1 MSEERDLSLYGSLQ
15 KDELI
20 DNIME
25 LQQALQD
32 LTMRIE
38 QVRDENQNL
47 KDENL
52 LLKEYINNLMIKAGN
67 LPEGSFK

>member
-1 MSEERDLSLYGSLQ
+1 MSEERDLSSYGSLQ

-20 DNIME
+20 DKIIQ
-25 LQQALQD
+25 LQQTLQD

-52 LLKEYINNLMIKAGN
+52 LLKEYINNLMVKAGN
-67 LPEGSFK
+67 LPASSLQ

>member
-1 MSEERDLSLYGSLQ
+1 MSEERDLSSYGSLQ

-20 DNIME
+20 DKILQ
-25 LQQALQD
+25 LQQTLQD

-52 LLKEYINNLMIKAGN
+52 LLKEYINNLMVKAGN
-67 LPEGSFK
+67 LPASSLQ